1 MPCSAQRLSETED
14 GRALRVECG
23 SAGVCGAKKPDHV
36 AAADRSERWRA
47 RPGPTA
53 LGTRRQRCT
62 QETRARNRS
71 RRRTRDEAAIAQEL
85 ESGLHDRP
93 TSRVVRRATTEVERR
108 SAGDVEDRSVVG
120 DLTNVHVE
128 EVAWDGHRA
137 PSIKSNGRS
146 DQQQSKHPAGHQT
159 HEYPPSV
166 GPLQGPEGPLT
177 SVGAIVEHTKPATG
191 PISPELVLVDP
202 DLAAGARAA
211 LPDSPW
217 PAPVRIE
224 PREPTRHRGEPTR
237 HRRIPVAATFSF
249 LSFAALVGI
258 LGVSLLPARDQPT
271 FAAEGQR
278 TLPAAPSTTTGVSR
292 HRAAPSPTTE
302 VSPQP
307 AAPQSKNPSTQR
319 TGGARR
325 SPVRKP
331 VPSGKRTLP
340 RFRPTRTFAWVSQ
353 AGAAYYQVAF
363 FRNGRRFYQRRTRSA
378 RVTVPRRVRFA
389 PGDYRWTVRPAFRV
403 QDGVRLAD
411 PIVDSTF
418 RTGRD

>member
-1 MPCSAQRLSETED
+1 MEE
-14 GRALRVECG
+14 
-23 SAGVCGAKKPDHV
+23 
-36 AAADRSERWRA
+36 RSLVR
-47 RPGPTA
+47 
-53 LGTRRQRCT
+53 
-62 QETRARNRS
+62 
-71 RRRTRDEAAIAQEL
+71 
-85 ESGLHDRP
+85 GLTD
-93 TSRVVRRATTEVERR
+93 
-108 SAGDVEDRSVVG
+108 
-120 DLTNVHVE
+120 VHVQ
-128 EVAWDGHRA
+128 EVAWDGHRV
-137 PSIKSNGRS
+137 PSSKSNDRS
-146 DQQQSKHPAGHQT
+146 DQRESKDPAGHQR
-159 HEYPPSV
+159 HQYLPPV

-224 PREPTRHRGEPTR
+224 PREPTRHR
-237 HRRIPVAATFSF
+237 RIPVAATFSF

-278 TLPAAPSTTTGVSR
+278 TLPGAPSATTGVSR

-302 VSPQP
+302 LSPQP

-389 PGDYRWTVRPAFRV
+389 PGEYRWTVRPAFRV